1 MKKIFMLLALLVTIT
16 ATAQVEISRT
26 ERANPDDDV
35 FMDMAVSVAQT
46 SVAQGYKPCGAV
58 VILNGAWRASGMPVG
73 GKTAEQDAL
82 ARTRRTTVP
91 TASVY
96 TVNEPTTEA
105 LDAMRAASVS
115 TVYYVNPREDV
126 ISAGIY
132 DAADYAPS
140 QRDDLPQIKVVRIDY
155 DPARALV
162 GKN

>member
-1 MKKIFMLLALLVTIT
+1 MQKILLFLALFMAMT
-16 ATAQVEISRT
+16 ATAQVEISKT

-46 SVAQGYKPCGAV
+46 SVAQGYKHCGAV

-91 TASVY
+91 GAAVY

-105 LDAMRAASVS
+105 LDAMRAAQVS

-126 ISAGIY
+126 VAAGVY
-132 DAADYAPS
+132 DADAYAPS
-140 QRDDLPQIKVVRIDY
+140 QREDLPQIKVVRIDY
-155 DPARALV
+155 APARALV